1 MTSDQIYLRE
11 GDGARK
17 ERETG
22 FFGNSVHLTF
32 MPIKQSGLE
41 SREREAESREGALN
55 DRWVRRESAHRKKKE
70 GELKSFCCSVACIK
84 TEIPS
89 S

>member
-41 SREREAESREGALN
+41 SREGEAESREGALN
-55 DRWVRRESAHRKKKE
+55 DRWVRRESAHRKKRE

-84 TEIPS
+84 T
-89 S
+89 

>member
-32 MPIKQSGLE
+32 MPIKPSGLE
-41 SREREAESREGALN
+41 SREREAESREEAGN
-55 DRWVRRESAHRKKKE
+55 DRWVSRESPHRKKKE
-70 GELKSFCCSVACIK
+70 EGELEFK
-84 TEIPS
+84 T
-89 S
+89 